1 MFDLF
6 LFIKLINIINKL
18 IFMTTVYI
26 DSILYSPK
34 DYNSMYNYNQY
45 NPFENKQNNI
55 LDIINTTKKDDVIT
69 GDECFI
75 YKNSDGTLKK
85 MDINGISEMIYKKM
99 EKHLIS
105 DYDKT

>member
-6 LFIKLINIINKL
+6 LFIMIINIINKL

-45 NPFENKQNNI
+45 NPYENKQNNI
-55 LDIINTTKKDDVIT
+55 LDIIMFFLVT
-69 GDECFI
+69 
-75 YKNSDGTLKK
+75 GTLFKYSIVLSLSSFSK
-85 MDINGISEMIYKKM
+85 ILEPKIP
-99 EKHLIS
+99 L
-105 DYDKT
+105 